1 MRPCTRL
8 IAPFLVVCL
17 AVCSLPGVAAPK
29 SLQTLTALPPVVIH
43 DAGGVSLAPYLM
55 NDPTEPDPEAQR
67 PRPTTRGPMLELSTY
82 PVASQRGAPGRLLRN
97 PTRGRLKGGPGQPFF
112 IVGDDALSQEWL
124 RINAEHLRKLGAY
137 GIVTSVHSAQRLR
150 FMVDT
155 LQIPLAPINADSLF
169 EALGFAVWPVL
180 VGPDGSI
187 SQ

>member
-1 MRPCTRL
+1 MRCRTKL
-8 IAPFLVVCL
+8 IAPFLVMCL
-17 AVCSLPGVAAPK
+17 AVCALPSLAEST
-29 SLQTLTALPPVVIH
+29 SLQSLTAMPPVVIH